1 MNNKIKIHSIKTL
14 LLGRIKTG
22 KTTLAYRLIHD
33 KFIKIELPT
42 NGTTYC
48 SKLYYIFNKQIK
60 IEIWD
65 TGGNIENINQIIS
78 KDIKI
83 FLLLFD
89 LTDINSLND
98 IKYYYEDIKRENKNK
113 NIIILIGNK
122 SDDIEKRVIF
132 KEHINNL
139 IKKYKMPYFEISC
152 KNGKNIKEL
161 ENYLCHISFQFLT
174 IFKSKP
180 KFKPLINPEKNKL
193 CLIY

>member
-1 MNNKIKIHSIKTL
+1 MNKIQIHSIKTL
-14 LLGRIKTG
+14 LLGKTKTG
-22 KTTLAYRLIHD
+22 KTTLAYRLLHN
-33 KFIKIELPT
+33 KFIKIDLPT
-42 NGTTYC
+42 NGTSYC
-48 SKLYYIFNKQIK
+48 SKLYFILNKQIK

-65 TGGNIENINQIIS
+65 TGGNIILNQIIA
-78 KDIKI
+78 KDIQI

-98 IKYYYEDIKRENKNK
+98 IIYYYENVKREKKNQ
-113 NIIILIGNK
+113 NFIILIGNK

-139 IKKYKMPYFEISC
+139 TKKYKFPYFEISC

-161 ENYLCHISFQFLT
+161 ENYLCHVSFQFLT